1 MRDRRFRSRLAPL
14 VVSLGLVAL
23 GAKAA
28 PPPAGPFEIV
38 SVDLPEG
45 VKGAPDTGGRPV
57 SPGSAVR
64 IPYALPRQAFAGENE
79 PNGTAATASPIA
91 GTNVVVRGMLYPNG
105 DVDFYSFTA
114 SAGDRVYAAAMTSF
128 SAGSSTDSQLTL
140 LASDGTTVIEFDD
153 DNGSFAALSSSIAG
167 ATIPSSGTYYVKVN
181 DFTAGTTSQRGY
193 ELHFRL
199 QSGAPTPEV
208 ESNDT
213 PATANPLPA
222 NGWVSGTRDPA
233 LATEQDW
240 YAITLNAGDTVYLSL
255 DLDPERDGTTWNGR
269 LGFALFGDAG
279 NQVLVVDDAGT
290 GDVSPNPNRPSEAMF
305 FTVKAA
311 GTYYAFVDS
320 ASAAV
325 GGPTATYHLSVSV
338 HPATNEGVNCT
349 VYTSTD
355 VPKTIGPGT
364 GLVSSTITVPGSPR
378 IADIDV
384 EVVLNHALMQD
395 VDAHL
400 RSPAGSDIGLFTD
413 IGAAA
418 TGGQTQMDVVFDDE
432 AGVPPGFTVLKGVQL
447 KPENNSTAGT
457 ASTSGAYR
465 LSWFDGQ
472 NAGGTWTLDLRDDTA
487 GANGGTLTAWSVRIC
502 ELPPPPACAAGFA
515 PTTVY
520 STDFESGAAGF
531 THSGTQDEWE
541 LGLPATA
548 ATTTA
553 NPVGAFLACNSGVN
567 CWKTDL
573 DNTYNASSSQDLL
586 SPSINLAGLSAPI
599 VVTWAQRHQVESAN
613 FDRMFVDA
621 QEVGGANP
629 VRLYEWVEP
638 TPISASAGTGNPQT
652 NIGGAVGW
660 GVFSK
665 RVDSLAGLNMEL
677 RFHLDSDATVQ
688 FAGLAIDDVSVTACR
703 ALSADLAITKT
714 DGVTTATPG
723 GSVTYTITASN
734 AGPDPVVGATVA
746 DTFPA
751 ILTPTW
757 TCVGAGG
764 GTCTAAGSGNLADTV
779 NLPAGG
785 SVTYTVTAV
794 ISPAA
799 SGTLSNTA
807 TVSSTVPDPNP
818 ANNSATDTDT
828 LAPMADL
835 AITKTDGVTTATPG
849 SSVTYTIT
857 ASNAGPSNAPG
868 ATVADTFPAVLTA
881 TWTCVGAGGGT
892 CTAAG
897 SGNVV
902 DTVNLPAGGSV
913 TYTVSATVSAS
924 ATGTLSNTA
933 TVAAPGGV
941 TDPTPANNS
950 ATDTDTLA
958 PQADLSITKTDG
970 VTAALPGGSV
980 TYTITAS
987 NSGPSNA
994 PGATVAD
1001 AFPAVLTA
1009 TWTCVGAGGG
1019 TCTAA
1024 GSGDVNDTVNLPAG
1038 GSVTYTVSAT
1048 VSASATGT
1056 LSNTATVAAPGGVTD
1071 PTPGNNS
1078 ATDTDTLAPQVGL
1091 GITKTDGLA
1100 TAFPGQALTYTIV
1113 ATNSGPS
1120 TATGATVSD
1129 AFPAAFTGA
1138 AWTCFGLGGATCS
1151 AIGMGSL
1158 SDTVSIPPGGSV
1170 TYTVNGTVSA
1180 AFTGTL
1186 SNTAAVTSGADTQSA
1201 TDTTLVASP
1210 ALVSATK
1217 SVSGVFVSGGTAT
1230 YTIVLSNTGGSAQ
1243 LDNPGDELTD
1253 TLPAGLSLSSATA
1266 SSGTASTA
1274 GSVVTWN
1281 GTIPAGGSVTVT
1293 IVATISSPTGA
1304 TVSNQGQVSY
1314 DGDGDGTN
1322 ETTVLTDDPSRP
1334 GTTDATAF
1342 AVTEAPIPMLPP
1354 AGLAALAA
1362 AIAALGVFALGR
1374 KLS

>member
-1 MRDRRFRSRLAPL
+1 MRVRRHRSRLAPL

-23 GAKAA
+23 GASAA
-28 PPPAGPFEIV
+28 PPTTGPIEIV
-38 SVDLPEG
+38 DITPPEDAKG
-45 VKGAPDTGGRPV
+45 VPDSGGRTV

-64 IPYALPRQAFAGENE
+64 VPYAPARQGFAGETE
-79 PNGTAATASPIA
+79 PNGTTATASPIA
-91 GTNVVVRGMLYPNG
+91 GTNVVLRGMLYPNG

-114 SAGDRVYAAAMTSF
+114 SAGDRVYAATMTSF
-128 SAGSSTDSQLTL
+128 SAGNSTDSQLTL
-140 LASDGTTVIEFDD
+140 VASDGTTVIEFDD
-153 DNGSFAALSSSIAG
+153 DNGSFAGLSSSIAG
-167 ATIPSSGTYYVKVN
+167 ATIPSNGTYFIRVN
-181 DFTAGTTSQRGY
+181 DFTAGTTSERGY

-233 LATEQDW
+233 AATEQDW
-240 YAITLNAGDTVYLSL
+240 YALTLNAGDTVYLSL

-269 LGFALFGDAG
+269 LGFALFGDAS
-279 NQVLVVDDAGT
+279 NQILVVDDAGT
-290 GDVSPNPNRPSEAMF
+290 GDIPPNPNRPSEAMF

-320 ASAAV
+320 ATAAV
-325 GGPTATYHLSVSV
+325 GGPTATYHLSVSI

-364 GLVSSTITVPGSPR
+364 GLVSSTITVPGNPR
-378 IADIDV
+378 IADLDV
-384 EVVLNHALMQD
+384 EVVLNHALMQE

-432 AGVPPGFTVLKGVQL
+432 AGIPPGFTALKGVQL

-502 ELPPPPACAAGFA
+502 EPPPPPTCAAGFA

-531 THSGTQDEWE
+531 THSGTQDEWA

-553 NPVGAFLACNSGVN
+553 NPVAAFATCNSGVN

-573 DNTYNASSSQDLL
+573 TGTYNASSNQDLL
-586 SPSINLAGLSAPI
+586 SPNVNLAGLSAPI

-613 FDRMFVDA
+613 FDHMFVDA

-677 RFHLDSDATVQ
+677 RFHLDSDSSVQ
-688 FAGLAIDDVSVTACR
+688 FGGLAIDDVSVTACR
-703 ALSADLAITKT
+703 PLLADLSITKT

-734 AGPDPVVGATVA
+734 AGPDSVIGATVA

-764 GTCTAAGSGNLADTV
+764 GTCTASGSGNLADTV
-779 NLPAGG
+779 DLPAGG

-799 SGTLSNTA
+799 TGTLSNTA
-807 TVSSTVPDPNP
+807 TVSSTVTDPDP

-828 LAPMADL
+828 LTPQADL
-835 AITKTDGVTTATPG
+835 TITKTDGVTTATPG
-849 SSVTYTIT
+849 GSVTYTIT

-881 TWTCVGAGGGT
+881 SWTCVGAGGGT

-897 SGNVV
+897 SGNIG

-941 TDPTPANNS
+941 TDPA
-950 ATDTDTLA
+950 
-958 PQADLSITKTDG
+958 
-970 VTAALPGGSV
+970 
-980 TYTITAS
+980 
-987 NSGPSNA
+987 
-994 PGATVAD
+994 
-1001 AFPAVLTA
+1001 
-1009 TWTCVGAGGG
+1009 
-1019 TCTAA
+1019 
-1024 GSGDVNDTVNLPAG
+1024 
-1038 GSVTYTVSAT
+1038 
-1048 VSASATGT
+1048 
-1056 LSNTATVAAPGGVTD
+1056 
-1071 PTPGNNS
+1071 PGNNS
-1078 ATDTDTLAPQVGL
+1078 ATDSDTLAPQVGL
-1091 GITKTDGLA
+1091 GITKTDGLT
-1100 TAFPGQALTYTIV
+1100 TASPGQALTYTIV

-1120 TATGATVSD
+1120 TATGGTVSD
-1129 AFPAAFTGA
+1129 TFPAAFTGA
-1138 AWTCFGLGGATCS
+1138 AWTCAGLGGATCT
-1151 AIGMGSL
+1151 ANGTGDL
-1158 SDTVSIPPGGSV
+1158 SDTVTIPPGGSV
-1170 TYTVNGTVSA
+1170 TYSVSGTVSA
-1180 AFTGTL
+1180 AFAGTL
-1186 SNTAAVTSGADTQSA
+1186 SNTVTVTSGVDTQSA

-1217 SVSGVFVSGGTAT
+1217 TVSGVFVPGGTAT
-1230 YTIVLSNTGGSAQ
+1230 YTIVLSNTGGSTQ
-1243 LDNPGDELTD
+1243 LDNPGDEFAD
-1253 TLPAGLSLSSATA
+1253 TLPAGLALSSATA
-1266 SSGTASTA
+1266 SSGTTLTA
-1274 GSVVTWN
+1274 GNVVTWN
-1281 GTIPAGGSVTVT
+1281 GTIPSGGSVTIT
-1293 IVATISSPTGA
+1293 IAATISSAIGT
-1304 TVSNQGQVSY
+1304 TVSNQGQASY

-1334 GTTDATAF
+1334 GAADATAF
-1342 AVTEAPIPMLPP
+1342 EVTERAIPVLPP
-1354 AGLAALAA
+1354 AGLAAFAA

-1374 KLS
+1374 KLT